1 MLAFFL
7 FYFFI
12 FICFKADGTNTFKQ
26 HRRTPSSSSTLTY
39 SPRDEDDGMVGVAR
53 SPPAHWLSWLY
64 VKWEMSG
71 APLDSSAFLIVPVHC
86 VISEA
91 DVCTRG
97 RTSLNVSWLV
107 PWGSRDCFWPRALGW
122 YCCRSFSDCLK
133 MVCGYKAQELQIPQ
147 ACLWGCT
154 CLLMWALCSGSPGL
168 GRKHSYC
175 QRCLGHWQ
183 RPVSLDQ
190 GVLDGPSSST
200 QDPFLFLPPDGA
212 SYHREQVWN
221 LQSGMSD
228 TMLSS
233 WGLHHR
239 GLLTQTIPMPHNIFA
254 EKHFPISY
262 PAFSFITLTSE

>member
-1 MLAFFL
+1 
-7 FYFFI
+7 
-12 FICFKADGTNTFKQ
+12 
-26 HRRTPSSSSTLTY
+26 
-39 SPRDEDDGMVGVAR
+39 
-53 SPPAHWLSWLY
+53 
-64 VKWEMSG
+64 MSG

-97 RTSLNVSWLV
+97 RTSLSVSWLV
-107 PWGSRDCFWPRALGW
+107 QWGSRDYFWPRVLGW
-122 YCCRSFSDCLK
+122 YCYHSFSDCLK

-168 GRKHSYC
+168 GRKYSYR

-200 QDPFLFLPPDGA
+200 QNPFLFLPPDGA
-212 SYHREQVWN
+212 SDHREQVWTCRVGCRTLCSAPGDYIIGVFSHKPFPCLTISLQKTTSQFRIQLSHSSHSLLSNFFLGN
-221 LQSGMSD
+221 LVLQQASR
-228 TMLSS
+228 L
-233 WGLHHR
+233 
-239 GLLTQTIPMPHNIFA
+239 A
-254 EKHFPISY
+254 
-262 PAFSFITLTSE
+262 A